1 MQSGLRF
8 FSNDAFKSRLQAV
21 FHGWSGRAEHFVAA
35 DVGEAAEKQ
44 LEEMS
49 SVRELQGKMQRA
61 VLFYVQKQS
70 YGGRSVQRQV
80 FPAFLGRGEIDGQAM
95 VLPKRRPLMF

>member
-1 MQSGLRF
+1 MMRLNQDCKRF
-8 FSNDAFKSRLQAV
+8 

-35 DVGEAAEKQ
+35 DCRLKAGREKQ
-44 LEEMS
+44 LEEMP
-49 SVRELQGKMQRA
+49 SVRELQGKTQRA

-70 YGGRSVQRQV
+70 CGGRSVQRQV

>member
-1 MQSGLRF
+1 MMRLNQDCKRF
-8 FSNDAFKSRLQAV
+8 

-35 DVGEAAEKQ
+35 DCRLKAGREKQ

-80 FPAFLGRGEIDGQAM
+80 FPAFWGEG
-95 VLPKRRPLMF
+95 K